1 MSKKSNNKLFTFII
15 VSLFILLFII
25 TIVFFLK
32 KCICNGPPETKL
44 PSCDSGC
51 VRLSIVNSDPTEL
64 FSAPVFRVYADQIVS
79 LDKQPKCYLTTNKG
93 VRELFTA
100 FSYAKTGL
108 KGQIGLGFDQ
118 YALVFANPNPQYE
131 QDLVTYTV
139 ELYLYTDINYWSFNW
154 NNKQGVRIFITS
166 KSNNDT
172 CFKDWSY
179 TYKNN
184 VIPDPFTKNNNSI
197 GCYLGWKPKHQP
209 QTIFFDDQPNDI
221 VLRDGPIAD
230 FIDLPIWRID
240 QQTGGN
246 LSKYGFLDG
255 WRGGTCFD
263 TYLFAP
269 IFVPL
274 YKDVRKCN
282 YGIIRI
288 PVPNTYTGP
297 YCPLKND
304 LDLNYFSVST
314 SYDPNLTPEALKDR
328 MLPFWTVNGRM
339 MKDHMTENGIS
350 YVIWMPVEDINDL
363 LYPDRSKPRPPPS
376 PIPPMV
382 EVSLSDNQGNP
393 VTVKAFVLGKSDYCW
408 IFRYRTA
415 NPDWEGNPNNA
426 PCLETTAENYA
437 QPIEEGVDGPLKGW
451 LPIIHGLDVDNYDS
465 FKTALE
471 TQQLL

>member
-1 MSKKSNNKLFTFII
+1 MSKKTNNKLFSFII

-32 KCICNGPPETKL
+32 KCICNGPPETQL

-51 VRLSIVNSDPTEL
+51 IRLSIVNSDPAEL
-64 FSAPVFRVYADQIVS
+64 FSAPVFRVYADQIVP
-79 LDKQPKCYLTTNKG
+79 LDKQPKCYMTTNKG

-154 NNKQGVRIFITS
+154 NNKQGVRVFITS
-166 KSNNDT
+166 KNNNDT

-179 TYKNN
+179 NYKNS
-184 VIPDPFTKNNNSI
+184 VIPDPFTNDNNSI
-197 GCYLGWKPKHQP
+197 GCYLGWKPQP
-209 QTIFFDDQPNDI
+209 IPKTIFTNDN
-221 VLRDGPIAD
+221 PID
-230 FIDLPIWRID
+230 NDLSLIDLPIFRID

-255 WRGGTCFD
+255 WRAKKCFD
-263 TYLFAP
+263 TYLFGP
-269 IFVPL
+269 IFVPPFADHRGN
-274 YKDVRKCN
+274 K

-297 YCPLKND
+297 YCPLKED
-304 LDLNYFSVST
+304 LDLNYFSIST
-314 SYDPNLTPEALKDR
+314 SYDPNLTPAELKTR

-339 MKDHMTENGIS
+339 MKELMTENKIS
-350 YVIWMPVEDINDL
+350 YVVWMPTEDINEL
-363 LYPDRSKPRPPPS
+363 IKPDPSKPPHPPS
-376 PIPPMV
+376 TIPPV
-382 EVSLSDNQGNP
+382 VEFEVSDESNNP
-393 VTVKAFVLGKSDYCW
+393 VKIQAYVLGYSDYCW
-408 IFRYRTA
+408 IFRYRTP
-415 NPDWEGNPNNA
+415 NPEWPGNPNNA
-426 PCLETTAENYA
+426 DCPEKSLDNKRI
-437 QPIEEGVDGPLKGW
+437 PVGGLNGW
-451 LPIIHGLDVDNYDS
+451 LPTILASTATNAKEFLDS
-465 FKTALE
+465 LKKE
-471 TQQLL
+471 KLL